1 MYVSKHPT
9 DKLPQRGFSYEKDKE
24 SSPVQF
30 GVLGPLRIAVAG
42 SAADVAVA
50 PKVRTV
56 LAMLLLHTDQVVPV
70 PALMRDLWNES
81 PPATGLRTLQTYIL
95 NCRKLLAQLTGRASA
110 DIARDTLVTRAG
122 GYSFTSACGPVDW
135 LDFQRLTDRGGKA
148 IAAGDDRS
156 GIQLMEQ
163 ALELWRGDALA
174 DVPAGPVIEAKRR
187 LLEESRLGAIGVL
200 SEARIRKGMHR
211 EVTAQLVALTSE
223 HQLHE
228 GLHAQYMR
236 ALALSGRRAE
246 ALEVFSDLRVRLA
259 AEIGIDPGYPL
270 QQLQLA
276 ILKSHTGDI

>member
-9 DKLPQRGFSYEKDKE
+9 DKLPQRGFLYEKDKE

-70 PALMRDLWNES
+70 PALMRDLWNER
-81 PPATGLRTLQTYIL
+81 PPATGLRT
-95 NCRKLLAQLTGRASA
+95 CRPTSSTAASSSRSSPADRRPTSPRHAGDPGRRIQLHQRVRPGGLAGLPG
-110 DIARDTLVTRAG
+110 
-122 GYSFTSACGPVDW
+122 
-135 LDFQRLTDRGGKA
+135 LTDRGGKA

-174 DVPAGPVIEAKRR
+174 DVPAARS
-187 LLEESRLGAIGVL
+187 SRPN
-200 SEARIRKGMHR
+200 
-211 EVTAQLVALTSE
+211 
-223 HQLHE
+223 
-228 GLHAQYMR
+228 
-236 ALALSGRRAE
+236 
-246 ALEVFSDLRVRLA
+246 A
-259 AEIGIDPGYPL
+259 ACWRSPGWAPSAY
-270 QQLQLA
+270 
-276 ILKSHTGDI
+276 